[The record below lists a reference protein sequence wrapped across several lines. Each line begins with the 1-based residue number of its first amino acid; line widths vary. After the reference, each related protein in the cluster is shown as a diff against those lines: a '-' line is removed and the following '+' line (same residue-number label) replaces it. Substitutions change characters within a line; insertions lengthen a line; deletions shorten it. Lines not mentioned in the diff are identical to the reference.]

1 MRYDL
6 NLLNEF
12 CYEIAVPA
20 QITDGTRLEVPV
32 GGGAVLCFQNAE
44 REEDCLLGFIDTPW
58 HTHGDLIFADPRGHY
73 IELDSMSL
81 LSGLK
86 EGRVLVCEQQIA
98 GQVTDR
104 WLIHSEYNDEF
115 RYIQPGERIV
125 VRSAAFA
132 GAGTTE

>member
-6 NLLNEF
+6 DLLNEF
-12 CYEIAVPA
+12 CHEIDVPA
-20 QITDGTRLEVPV
+20 QVIDGVRLEVPV
-32 GGGAVLCFQNAE
+32 GDGAVLCFQNSD

-58 HTHGDLIFADPRGHY
+58 HTHGDLLFADPRGHCV
-73 IELDSMSL
+73 ELDSLNL

-86 EGRVLVCEQQIA
+86 QRKVLVCEQQIA
-98 GQVTDR
+98 GRITDR

-125 VRSAAFA
+125 VRPAAFA
-132 GAGTTE
+132 QVGTT